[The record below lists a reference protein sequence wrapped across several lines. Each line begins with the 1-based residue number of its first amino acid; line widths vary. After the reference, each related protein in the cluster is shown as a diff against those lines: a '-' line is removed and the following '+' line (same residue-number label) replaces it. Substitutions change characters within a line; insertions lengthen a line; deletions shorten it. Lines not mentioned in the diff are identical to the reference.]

1 MVRKKRYVRIF
12 SLTRATSIATQVVD
26 EEARVRVHGDDV
38 NGNDVILW
46 VKLERVRQIEFV
58 EDTRVGD
65 VLLQQRC
72 VMTSRRFLCFFL

>member
-1 MVRKKRYVRIF
+1 MKRKINLIRQGIR
-12 SLTRATSIATQVVD
+12 LTRAARITTQVVD

-65 VLLQQRC
+65 VLL
-72 VMTSRRFLCFFL
+72 